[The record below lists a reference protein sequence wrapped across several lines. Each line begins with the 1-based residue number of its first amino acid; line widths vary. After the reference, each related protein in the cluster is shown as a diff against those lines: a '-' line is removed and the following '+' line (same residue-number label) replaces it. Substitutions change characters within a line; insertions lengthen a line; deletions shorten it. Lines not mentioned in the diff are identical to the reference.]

1 MISFLRVFPQPKYIP
16 ADKYPSF
23 CAHTRRQPPDNG
35 PGLREASRRKHSG
48 RRGAPLQR
56 PLQPRLECLLLG
68 RGDQRLAPR
77 RGLLSC
83 PFYFLFSFICLFK
96 YSREGWWGWRR
107 WERENMIDGDYTI
120 TCKFPN
126 KQEEYKEG
134 PFRMDVKN
142 SIKIEHGELRN
153 EMRRKM
159 MDCGKNIETKRGRL
173 Y

>member
-1 MISFLRVFPQPKYIP
+1 
-16 ADKYPSF
+16 
-23 CAHTRRQPPDNG
+23 
-35 PGLREASRRKHSG
+35 
-48 RRGAPLQR
+48 
-56 PLQPRLECLLLG
+56 
-68 RGDQRLAPR
+68 
-77 RGLLSC
+77 
-83 PFYFLFSFICLFK
+83 
-96 YSREGWWGWRR
+96 
-107 WERENMIDGDYTI
+107 MIDGDYTI

-142 SIKIEHGELRN
+142 SIKIEHGKLRN